1 MREAVGMFTHGHS
14 CFAGIDSDATD
25 DRMILMKRSAA

>member
-1 MREAVGMFTHGHS
+1 MREAGMFTHGHS
-14 CFAGIDSDATD
+14 FAGIDFDATD